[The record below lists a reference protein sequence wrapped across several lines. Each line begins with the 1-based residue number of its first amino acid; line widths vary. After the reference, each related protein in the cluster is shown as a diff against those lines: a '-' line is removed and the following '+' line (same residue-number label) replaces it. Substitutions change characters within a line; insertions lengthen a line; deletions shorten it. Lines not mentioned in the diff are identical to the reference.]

1 MMNVPRS
8 KSQVFHSGNRE
19 PSLNTR
25 DAFLVHCPSK
35 AEVDEK
41 RVTKCGIPS
50 GFIIHHQQR
59 VQRVHVLVAVLIDIE
74 LCEQRECGRQ
84 QRLRKSV

>member
-1 MMNVPRS
+1 MYQGAKVRF
-8 KSQVFHSGNRE
+8 FHSGNRE

-41 RVTKCGIPS
+41 RVTKCGRPS
-50 GFIIHHQQR
+50 GFIIHHP
-59 VQRVHVLVAVLIDIE
+59 QRVHVLVAVLIDIE
-74 LCEQRECGRQ
+74 LCEQRECGR
-84 QRLRKSV
+84 